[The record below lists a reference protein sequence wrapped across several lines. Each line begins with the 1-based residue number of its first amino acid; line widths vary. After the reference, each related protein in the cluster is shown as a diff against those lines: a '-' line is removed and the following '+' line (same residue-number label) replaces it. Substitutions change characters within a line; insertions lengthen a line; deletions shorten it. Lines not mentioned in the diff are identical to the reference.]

1 MANVVC
7 TSFTSELMKGDHDFA
22 NDTFKIALYTSSAT
36 SLADYTAYSATN
48 EASGTGY
55 SAGGV
60 VLSGNTV
67 GTSGTT
73 AYADF
78 TDPEYTSVTITA
90 RYALVYNTSAA
101 LVTNA
106 ACFFL
111 DFTENKTATNGTFK
125 IVFPT
130 PGASGLLTVTG

>member
-1 MANVVC
+1 M
-7 TSFTSELMKGDHDFA
+7 
-22 NDTFKIALYTSSAT
+22 FKIIKAAFLGAIT
-36 SLADYTAYSATN
+36 LAFT
-48 EASGTGY
+48 
-55 SAGGV
+55 
-60 VLSGNTV
+60 
-67 GTSGTT
+67 TT

-90 RYALVYNTSAA
+90 RYALIYNTSAT
-101 LVTNA
+101 LTTNA